1 MEKDYAVVEAE
12 VEAYKAG
19 YRDGGNQGYQ
29 QGRMAGMLE
38 GIDYLIQ
45 HLETIRQELIG
56 HEDKGDTPNA
66 DN

>member
-1 MEKDYAVVEAE
+1 MEKDYDVVEAE

-19 YRDGGNQGYQ
+19 YRDGGNQGYKE
-29 QGRMAGMLE
+29 GRMAGMLE